1 MFSRKMLAKM
11 IDYTMLRPDL
21 SKEQILDICT
31 TALRYHFA
39 ALIVQPYWVRVA
51 ARELRGSDVKVCAP
65 IGYPFGTTTIAAK
78 VIEAKGAI
86 AGGAT
91 ELDVMVNLGAIK
103 SRKLR
108 TARQDIQEVVNVA
121 SASRLTQ
128 EGAGEIM
135 VKLTVETGYLTD
147 EELRMACEVG
157 RDAGVD
163 FIKTCSGYGPRGAT
177 LDDIRKV
184 RQVVGREI
192 GVKASGGIGT
202 LRDAV
207 KMLDAGANRI
217 GASAA
222 VGIVDEAPEEDDE
235 TMGRRRRRRRSVSSL
250 LEEVETELDLTTA
263 EAASADDETPAVS
276 TEGDE

>member
-21 SKEQILDICT
+21 SRDEILDICS
-31 TALRYHFA
+31 TALQYHFA
-39 ALIVQPYWVRVA
+39 ALVVQPYWVRVV

-65 IGYPFGTTTIAAK
+65 VGYPFGTTTIATK
-78 VIEAKGAI
+78 VIEAKGCI
-86 AGGAT
+86 AAGAT

-108 TARQDIQEVVNVA
+108 TARQDIGEVVNVA
-121 SASRLTQ
+121 GAARLTQ

-135 VKLTVETGYLTD
+135 VKLSIETGYLTD
-147 EELRMACEVG
+147 DELKMACEIG

-163 FIKTCSGYGPRGAT
+163 FIKTCSGYGPRGVT

-184 RQVVGREI
+184 RAVVGREI
-192 GVKASGGIGT
+192 GVKASGGLGT

-222 VGIVDEAPEEDDE
+222 VSIVDEAPEEDDE
-235 TMGRRRRRRRSVSSL
+235 TFGRRRRRRRSAPVAPA
-250 LEEVETELDLTTA
+250 EEEPAL
-263 EAASADDETPAVS
+263 DDETDAD
-276 TEGDE
+276 GDADE

>member
-11 IDYTMLRPDL
+11 IDYTVLRPDL
-21 SKEQILDICT
+21 SRDDILDVCAT
-31 TALRYHFA
+31 CLRYHFA
-39 ALIVQPYWVRVA
+39 AVVIQPYWVRVV

-65 IGYPFGTTTIAAK
+65 IGHPFGTTTIATK

-103 SRKLR
+103 SRKLK

-128 EGAGEIM
+128 EGSGEIM
-135 VKLTVETGYLTD
+135 VKLCVETGYLTD
-147 EELRMACEVG
+147 EELKMACEIG

-184 RQVVGREI
+184 RSVVGREI
-192 GVKASGGIGT
+192 GLKASGGIGT

-235 TMGRRRRRRRSVSSL
+235 SLGRRRRRRRSVSSL
-250 LEEVETELDLTTA
+250 IEDVEPEAEPEA
-263 EAASADDETPAVS
+263 EAEATEEPAEPTIADES
-276 TEGDE
+276 ES